1 MPELTIL
8 AFAGS
13 NSSTSI
19 NKQLVS
25 YAARLL
31 EGVEIKLLDLN
42 DYEVPIYS
50 LDREK
55 SSGIPGPILA
65 FKETIRNC
73 DGILISLAE
82 HNGAYSTAFKNLY
95 DWLSRIDRKVWC
107 DKPILLMGAAPGGR
121 GAKSVIELAKIRF
134 TRINDNFLDTF
145 SLPKFGENFS
155 AAQGILD
162 PALNKKLLEKLK
174 GFQIH
179 ISKDSASDTEML
191 PL

>member
-1 MPELTIL
+1 MREHTIL

-19 NKQLVS
+19 NKQLVK
-25 YAARLL
+25 YASHLL
-31 EGVEIKLLDLN
+31 EGVQIKLLDLN

-50 LDREK
+50 IDREK
-55 SSGIPGPILA
+55 SSGIPAPILT
-65 FKETIRNC
+65 FKEAIRNS

-107 DKPILLMGAAPGGR
+107 DKPILLMGTAPGGR

-155 AAQGILD
+155 GEQGITDDAYRAVLKDKLQKFRASLD
-162 PALNKKLLEKLK
+162 
-174 GFQIH
+174 
-179 ISKDSASDTEML
+179 DSSIA
-191 PL
+191 